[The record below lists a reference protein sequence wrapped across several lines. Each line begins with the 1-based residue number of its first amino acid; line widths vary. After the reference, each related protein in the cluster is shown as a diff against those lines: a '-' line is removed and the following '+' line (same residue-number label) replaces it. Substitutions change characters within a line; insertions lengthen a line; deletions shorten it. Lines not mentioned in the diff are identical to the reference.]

1 MSAMTETGAVGQVVG
16 AVMPEVNSRVGVRV
30 DECCRN
36 DLMTRVENVLEPG
49 GGGGRYGSLT
59 VAAPVHPCGLAMPYD
74 RTPVHVRWTM
84 AQGAIEVPAQVSG
97 TTLRPIALWRLEATG
112 PAVRVQRRRYV
123 RVATQALPVELRA
136 GEERVTA
143 WLADVSEG
151 GLRCRAERWVGSHI
165 APGDQTVTWLK
176 LGEGLNLALPAQ
188 IVRVSPAGPDHVE
201 IACQFMG
208 IPDGTAD
215 QLRRYVFSEQLRQR
229 RKEAGLDA

>member
-1 MSAMTETGAVGQVVG
+1 
-16 AVMPEVNSRVGVRV
+16 
-30 DECCRN
+30 
-36 DLMTRVENVLEPG
+36 MTRVENVLEPG
-49 GGGGRYGSLT
+49 AAGPYGSLT

-74 RTPVHVRWTM
+74 RTLVHVRWTV
-84 AQGAIEVPAQVSG
+84 AQGAVEVPATVAG

-123 RVATQALPVELRA
+123 RVATPALPVELRA
-136 GEERVTA
+136 GEHKITA

-151 GLRCRAERWVGSHI
+151 GLRCRADRWVGKHLE
-165 APGDQTVTWLK
+165 AGDETVTWLK
-176 LGEGLNLALPAQ
+176 RGDGLNLALPAQ
-188 IVRVSPAGPDHVE
+188 IVRVAPAGEEHVE
-201 IACQFMG
+201 IACQFVG